1 MDDRKTVARSAT
13 GASPVKRTRVIRL
26 GVIADTHGFYDLAIE
41 KHFSG
46 VKEIL
51 HAGDIGSEDILRK
64 LRQIAPVHAIVGNID
79 IHPLTSKH
87 PATEVVEVAG
97 KTFYMLH
104 NLKALDLDP
113 KAAGFAAVICGHSH
127 KPEFFFEN
135 GVLFFNP
142 GSAGPRRFS
151 LPISVGRI
159 RIEDGELF
167 PEIMVLEE

>member
-1 MDDRKTVARSAT
+1 V
-13 GASPVKRTRVIRL
+13 RVIVPRKKSGNGQRVTGNSVL
-26 GVIADTHGFYDLAIE
+26 GVISDTHGRMNANAADALRG
-41 KHFSG
+41 SD
-46 VKEIL
+46 VIL